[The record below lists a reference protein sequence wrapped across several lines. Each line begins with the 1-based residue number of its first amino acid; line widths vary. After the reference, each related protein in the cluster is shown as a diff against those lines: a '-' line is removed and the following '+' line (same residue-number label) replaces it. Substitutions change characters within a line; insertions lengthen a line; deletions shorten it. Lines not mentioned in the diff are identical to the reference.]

1 MVAVGWLRS
10 NGRGLELTRK
20 LQTIYSRG
28 LVLIFRFYCSLRSV
42 NPIILTVSVNIKC
55 RRED

>member
-10 NGRGLELTRK
+10 IGRGLEWTRK

-28 LVLIFRFYCSLRSV
+28 LVLIFGFYCLLRSV
-42 NPIILTVSVNIKC
+42 NPIILTVSVNIKY
-55 RRED
+55 RRDD